1 MPRLPALIIV
11 ALALMLQPEGTNA
24 GTAVCAPV
32 DSGRPSIC
40 DRDGDGV
47 ADSPLDPSLWR
58 DPETLVW
65 AFAPIEDP
73 SVYADLLRPFSQHL
87 SACLDRQVVY
97 YPVQSNAAEIAAMR
111 SGRLHFAGFST
122 GPTVE
127 AVRKAGAVP
136 FAAKGSEGRL
146 RGYRLL
152 AIVRAS
158 SPFRTLADLKGHR
171 VAHESPSSNSGN
183 HAPRALFPELGLVP
197 GRDYKPLMSGGHDTS
212 ILGVVNGDYDM
223 AAVASDVLQ
232 RMIERGAV
240 DAEQLRIIY
249 ESAPFPTSSFA
260 YAHDLA
266 PDLAERLKHCF
277 FAFRFTPEM
286 RAAFHG
292 DEEFVPI
299 RYDKDWAIVRA
310 VVESGRPGAF

>member
-1 MPRLPALIIV
+1 MPRLPALFF
-11 ALALMLQPEGTNA
+11 LAFGLMLSPSGA
-24 GTAVCAPV
+24 TAADCAL
-32 DSGRPSIC
+32 SGNKGLAVC

-47 ADSPLDPSLWR
+47 ANSPQDPSLWR

-73 SVYADLLRPFSQHL
+73 SVYAELLRPFSQHL
-87 SACLDRQVVY
+87 ATCLDRQIVY

-122 GPTVE
+122 GPTVA
-127 AVRKAGAVP
+127 AVRQAGAVP
-136 FAAKGSEGRL
+136 FAAKGSDGRL
-146 RGYRLL
+146 RGYQLM

-158 SPFRTLADLKGHR
+158 SPFQTLSDLKGHR

-183 HAPRALFPELGLVP
+183 HAPRALFPDQGLVP
-197 GRDYKPLMSGGHDTS
+197 GQDYTPLMSGGHDLS

-232 RMIERGAV
+232 RMIERGVV
-240 DAEQLRIIY
+240 DEADLRILY
-249 ESAPFPTSSFA
+249 ESPPFPTSSFA

-266 PDLAERLKHCF
+266 PALADRLKRCF
-277 FAFRFTPEM
+277 FSFRFTPQM
-286 RAAFHG
+286 QAAFHG
-292 DEEFVPI
+292 DEAFVPI
-299 RYDKDWAIVRA
+299 RYDKDWAVVRA
-310 VVESGRPGAF
+310 VIEGSQAGTF

>member
-1 MPRLPALIIV
+1 MLNTGSGAAAMPDCGITGVDGPAF
-11 ALALMLQPEGTNA
+11 
-24 GTAVCAPV
+24 
-32 DSGRPSIC
+32 C
-40 DRDGDGV
+40 DLDKDGV
-47 ADSPLDPSLWR
+47 ADAPRDPGLWR

-87 SACLDRQVVY
+87 ATCLDRQIVY
-97 YPVQSNAAEIAAMR
+97 YPVQSNAAEIAAMK

-136 FAAKGSEGRL
+136 FAAKGAEGRL

-158 SPFRTLADLKGHR
+158 SPFRALPDLKGHR

-183 HAPRALFPELGLVP
+183 HAPRALFPEQGLVP
-197 GRDYKPLMSGGHDTS
+197 GRDYAPLMSGGHDVS
-212 ILGVVNGDYDM
+212 ILGVINGDYDM

-240 DAEQLRIIY
+240 DAADLRIIY
-249 ESAPFPTSSFA
+249 ESPLFPTSSFA
-260 YAHDLA
+260 HAHDLA
-266 PDLAERLKHCF
+266 PELADRLKACF
-277 FAFRFTPEM
+277 FSFRFTPKM
-286 RAAFHG
+286 RAAFQG
-292 DEEFVPI
+292 DEAFVPI
-299 RYDKDWAIVRA
+299 RYDKDWAVVRA
-310 VVESGRPGAF
+310 VIDGSQAGPF